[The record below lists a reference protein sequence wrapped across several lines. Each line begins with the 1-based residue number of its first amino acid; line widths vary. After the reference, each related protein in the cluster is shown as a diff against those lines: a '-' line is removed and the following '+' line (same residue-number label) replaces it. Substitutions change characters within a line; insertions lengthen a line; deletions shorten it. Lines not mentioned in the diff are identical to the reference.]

1 MLRKDFF
8 YHLSNLDRYYEDR
21 SDTISLKKIT
31 SKYDSLKSFS
41 EKMKFINERN
51 SIEKQL
57 VGKWNYDT
65 YSGGYNDIRYYY
77 LLSADGSYSW
87 RGSDNGKFG
96 SGKWSVSIEDS
107 LLYITN
113 KKPSNS
119 SIYKLKIITENS
131 LLLQETT
138 SDINIVKWSRGKYN
152 DFN

>member
-1 MLRKDFF
+1 MKIKWNRIFIFLLFIVIYF
-8 YHLSNLDRYYEDR
+8 
-21 SDTISLKKIT
+21 SLKWFLPTQK
-31 SKYDSLKSFS
+31 DR
-41 EKMKFINERN
+41 EENKMKFINERN